1 MDLFHIALTEERKLL
16 TIQKHGKDNQVS
28 ILLLS
33 SDIENYLFLDFENMQ
48 MEFEKSLHNSEENIY
63 N

>member
-33 SDIENYLFLDFENMQ
+33 SDIENHSFLYFENMQ
-48 MEFEKSLHNSEENIY
+48 IRV
-63 N
+63 